1 MADYKIVEGVRLD
14 KSLIEL
20 AEASVAGVGD
30 GRISFED
37 AQKIWADAM
46 ADGKITVVENR
57 TVKYIL
63 DTYNCTDKARSFLG
77 EHVYRTIG
85 GVQYDLALLQTADK
99 LVSGTGDGRI
109 SYDDAG
115 LIWGLVDADG
125 VVTEVEARTVRYI
138 TTNYNCTEKAKSFLE
153 DKLK

>member
-63 DTYNCTDKARSFLG
+63 ETYNCTEKAKAFLG
-77 EHVYRTIG
+77 EHVYKTIG
-85 GVQYDLALLQTADK
+85 GVQYDLALLHTADK
-99 LVSGTGDGRI
+99 LTSGAGDGRI
-109 SYDDAG
+109 SFDDAG
-115 LIWGLVDADG
+115 VIWGLVDADG

-138 TTNYNCTEKAKSFLE
+138 CDNYNCTDKAKAFLQ
-153 DKLK
+153 DHLK

>member
-1 MADYKIVEGVRLD
+1 MADYKIVDGIRLD

-63 DTYNCTDKARSFLG
+63 DNYNCTDKAKAFLG
-77 EHVYRTIG
+77 EHVYKTIG

-99 LVSGTGDGRI
+99 LTSGAGDGRI
-109 SYDDAG
+109 SFDDAG
-115 LIWGLVDADG
+115 VIWGLVDADG
-125 VVTEVEARTVRYI
+125 VVTEVESRTVRYI
-138 TTNYNCTEKAKSFLE
+138 CDNYNCTDKAKAFLL
-153 DKLK
+153 DHLK

>member
-63 DTYNCTDKARSFLG
+63 DTYNCTDKARAFLG
-77 EHVYRTIG
+77 EHVYKTIG
-85 GVQYDLALLQTADK
+85 GVQYDLALLQTADR

-138 TTNYNCTEKAKSFLE
+138 TSNYNCTEKAKSFLE